1 MSFASKHNK
10 GAVNW
15 EIDTK
20 GFEYFK
26 LQDLYEM
33 DLGIDEPLEVKG
45 LFVNSGANSEYGASC
60 CAILEDRLVNLPQFM
75 IDEVKE
81 ILASDEDVASIKA
94 GKVGFYIRTYQSD
107 KKKGKDKTCYSIT
120 WADLD

>member
-10 GAVNW
+10 GAIDW
-15 EIDTK
+15 GTDTK
-20 GFEYFK
+20 EFEYFK

-33 DLGIDEPLEVKG
+33 DMGIDEPIKIKG
-45 LFVNSGANSEYGASC
+45 LFINSGTNSEYGASC
-60 CAILEDRLVNLPQFM
+60 CAILEDRLVNLPQHM
-75 IDEVKE
+75 IPEIEE
-81 ILASDEDVASIKA
+81 ILQSDEDVNDIKA

-120 WADLD
+120 WTDLN